1 MTAEAGYN
9 NIHFTLMR
17 VVLPFI
23 GIFAKRSKLSLIF
36 AAVLGGCGFLALG
49 LAACGERAEPAAD
62 RPLLRCI
69 VDGYALLY
77 EVDESCRTVS
87 VLDVEQ
93 EESDSASLSAE
104 LLAAN
109 GRH

>member
-1 MTAEAGYN
+1 MAIWLAMAYRVHIPVELWSTLKALPPALVERLHRRVDDIARLAEVAPPLN
-9 NIHFTLMR
+9 PLW
-17 VVLPFI
+17 L
-23 GIFAKRSKLSLIF
+23 KLG
-36 AAVLGGCGFLALG
+36 AT
-49 LAACGERAEPAAD
+49 D

-93 EESDSASLSAE
+93 EDTDVPSMAAE
-104 LLAAN
+104 LRAAN
-109 GRH
+109 NRH

>member
-1 MTAEAGYN
+1 MAYRVHIPVELWSTLKALPPALVERLHRRVDDIAQLAELVPPLN
-9 NIHFTLMR
+9 PLW
-17 VVLPFI
+17 L
-23 GIFAKRSKLSLIF
+23 KLG
-36 AAVLGGCGFLALG
+36 AT
-49 LAACGERAEPAAD
+49 D

-87 VLDVEQ
+87 VLDVE
-93 EESDSASLSAE
+93 EEEGDAALIGPGP
-104 LLAAN
+104 LAVN

>member
-1 MTAEAGYN
+1 MAIWEEMAYRVHIPVELWSTLKALPPALVERLHRRIDDIAQLAEVAPPLN
-9 NIHFTLMR
+9 PLW
-17 VVLPFI
+17 L
-23 GIFAKRSKLSLIF
+23 KLGATDL
-36 AAVLGGCGFLALG
+36 
-49 LAACGERAEPAAD
+49 
-62 RPLLRCI
+62 PLLRCV

-93 EESDSASLSAE
+93 EEVGPASLSAE
-104 LLAAN
+104 CLAAN

>member
-1 MTAEAGYN
+1 MKALPPAFIDRLHQRIDDIAQLAEVAPPLN
-9 NIHFTLMR
+9 PLW
-17 VVLPFI
+17 L
-23 GIFAKRSKLSLIF
+23 KLG
-36 AAVLGGCGFLALG
+36 AT
-49 LAACGERAEPAAD
+49 D
-62 RPLLRCI
+62 RPLLRCM

-93 EESDSASLSAE
+93 EEGDAPVLASGLI
-104 LLAAN
+104 AAN